1 MSFFIASMVVLDQHN
16 RDYPKLVNRIGD
28 LVEEVLDGE
37 RKFVQPL
44 VLKQGDDASKL
55 VIRLSDPTAFRS
67 EIQRLAKWYKR
78 ESAEMIRN
86 LVELSEPSNRLAVIG
101 HVSPNDSEIRQF
113 LEFVGEEDRPALK
126 VLEALCVQ
134 YRFGFSV
141 ANPFCIPEMMTS
153 RINDVLAGLDKD
165 GGTSLIREL
174 GADSPDQVVLVQLFY
189 DDRIC

>member
-16 RDYPKLVNRIGD
+16 REYPTLVNRIGD
-28 LVEEVLDGE
+28 LVEEVLNGE

-55 VIRLSDPTAFRS
+55 VIRLCDLQAFRL

-78 ESAEMIRN
+78 ETAEMIRN
-86 LVELSEPSNRLAVIG
+86 LVELTEPCNRLAVIG
-101 HVSPNDSEIRQF
+101 HVNPNDSEVQEF
-113 LEFVGEEDRPALK
+113 LDFVAAEDRPALK

-153 RINDVLAGLDKD
+153 RINDVLAGIDKD
-165 GGTSLIREL
+165 GGASLIREL
-174 GADSPDQVVLVQLFY
+174 GAESPDQVVLVQIFY